1 MNDAPDASR
10 SAALRSN
17 ASDAL
22 RSDAAAAP
30 RRQFLLERIIEASAR
45 NGFLVIVLTVL
56 GIGGGLW
63 ALNQTALDAIP
74 DLSDVQVIVYTQ
86 WEGRSPD
93 LIEDQITYPIS
104 SRFIAAPKVK
114 FVRGESMFGKSFV
127 YVIFQ
132 DGTDIYWARSRVME
146 YLSAVRGMLPEGV
159 NPMIGPDATG
169 VGWVYEYALVD
180 KTGKHNLAELRSF
193 QDWHLRYALESVK
206 GVSEV
211 AVVGGFVKQYQ
222 VDLDPNK
229 LLAYGIP
236 ISEVVNKIRMSN
248 GDVGGKIFEV
258 GSTEYYVRG
267 RGYIK
272 SVADIEDIPLKSAK
286 GTPVFVKNV
295 GTVHLGSDL
304 RRGVAELNGEGEV
317 VGGIVVMRYGE
328 NALRVID
335 GIKRKLEEIKSS
347 LPEGVEVVATYDRS
361 QLIKRSIATLREKL
375 IEESIVVALVCLV
388 FLWHI
393 RSALVAIITLPIA
406 ILLSFL
412 PMFQMQLTSNI
423 MSLGGIAIAIGAM
436 VDSAIIMVENAH
448 KYLEHFRDENGRDPT
463 NAERIEVIINAAKSV
478 GRPLFFA
485 LLVITASFIPVFSLE
500 AQEGR
505 LFKPL
510 AFTKTFSMFFAAL
523 LGVTLVPV
531 LMIIFV
537 RGRITPEKTNPIN
550 RLLIWLYQPFVHFV
564 LRFRWL
570 TILTAL
576 AIMAATI
583 YPFNKLGKEFMP
595 PLNEGDILYMPT
607 AVAGISVSEA
617 TKILQIQDRMLR
629 EFPEVESVFGKAGES
644 ETSTDPAPLSMIE
657 TVVKLKPPEQW
668 RPGMTWEKLLAE
680 MNEKI
685 KTPGMANIFWM
696 PIQTRTEMLTTGF
709 RSILGI
715 KVFGPDLAKIQDV
728 GVQIEKALSDFPGT
742 RSVFAE
748 RTTGGYFLD
757 FTPDRKVAARYGLT
771 VGDVNDIVETAIGG
785 KTIAMTVEGRER
797 YPISVRYARDF
808 REDLDALKR
817 VLVPVPMEGPMSEA
831 PSRGASGGQGM
842 NAPARSGSSAPALT
856 QIPIS
861 MLADISYK
869 TGPPSIRNENGQ
881 LVGFVF
887 VDITGDDI
895 QGYVNAAAER
905 IKERVQ
911 FPPGYY
917 IQWAGQ
923 FEYLKS
929 AEERLKVVVPF
940 TLLIIF
946 VLIYMNT
953 KSTVKTFIVLLAV
966 PFSLVGAFWFLYL
979 LHYNM
984 SVAVWVGLIALAG
997 LDAET
1002 GVVMLLYLDHAWEK
1016 FRDAGR
1022 MNTMGDLQAAVI
1034 EGAVQRIRPKIMTIC
1049 AILFGLLPIM
1059 WSPTTQS
1066 GADVMKRIAAPMI
1079 GGVVTSGILEL
1090 LIYPVIFLMWRRRHL
1105 PITTRDSMNV
1115 TEAVVSGSGGTPT
1128 APSTPEVSAKRS
1140 GGRMVL
1146 LGAMIL
1152 VALGAGGY
1160 FAWQKF
1166 GPLRTGGPITGT
1178 AFATQTVNGLTVTL
1192 IHPKGQL
1199 IYAEND
1205 FLIEFREVGGALV
1218 DVGTVTFVLDMNM
1231 PGMVMHNS
1239 ATVKPTRTPGQYR
1252 ASLKPDMAG
1261 DWTAKVEYD
1270 GPHGKGSVSFSVA
1283 VSAYTSAK
1291 EAPAPPAKVGLN
1303 GAQRQAAQEIF
1314 DIANVISASLAADK
1328 LNDFNQAVGRLPAV
1342 LPRLQAAFER
1352 HSWLPLIQKF
1362 AGAVAPSEAKSLED
1376 ARKAFYPFTAGVVE
1390 FAKTARQQAALFA
1403 TLKIYKCPMAP
1414 KPGQTSFWIQL
1425 QGPLRNPFYGAEML
1439 DCGSEVNP

>member
-1 MNDAPDASR
+1 MDTNAPTQTE
-10 SAALRSN
+10 
-17 ASDAL
+17 
-22 RSDAAAAP
+22 P
-30 RRQFLLERIIEASAR
+30 RKEYLLERIIEASAR
-45 NGFLVIVLTVL
+45 NFFLVFILAVL
-56 GIGGGLW
+56 GVAGGIW
-63 ALNQTALDAIP
+63 ALTKTPLDAIP
-74 DLSDVQVIVYTQ
+74 DLSDAQVIVYTD

-93 LIEDQITYPIS
+93 LVEDKITYPIS
-104 SRFIAAPKVK
+104 TKFIAAPKVK
-114 FVRGESMFGKSFV
+114 FVRGESMFGKSFI

-132 DGTDIYWARSRVME
+132 DGTDIYWARSRVIE
-146 YLSAVRGMLPEGV
+146 YLNSVRGMLPEGV
-159 NPMIGPDATG
+159 NPVIGPDATG

-229 LLAYGIP
+229 LSAYGIP
-236 ISEVVNKIRMSN
+236 LKEVVDKIRVSN

-272 SVADIEDIPLKSAK
+272 SIADIENVPLKSNN
-286 GTPVFVKNV
+286 GTPVYVKNV
-295 GTVHLGSDL
+295 GTVHLGPDI

-328 NALRVID
+328 NALSVID
-335 GIKRKLEEIKSS
+335 GIKKKLGEIKPSF
-347 LPEGVEVVATYDRS
+347 PEGVELVTTYDRS
-361 QLIKRSIATLREKL
+361 QLIKRSISTLREKL

-412 PMFQMQLTSNI
+412 PMYWLGLTSNI

-448 KYLEHFRDENGRDPT
+448 KFLEHFREEKGRDPA
-463 NAERIEVIINAAKSV
+463 NAERIEVIIAAAKSV

-485 LLVITASFIPVFSLE
+485 LLVITVSFIPVFSLE

-523 LGVTLVPV
+523 LGVSLVPV
-531 LMIIFV
+531 LMLLFV
-537 RGRITPEKTNPIN
+537 RGKITAEAKNPIN
-550 RLLIWLYQPFVHFV
+550 RFLIWAYQPFVHVV
-564 LRFRWL
+564 LRFRWATL
-570 TILTAL
+570 VVAL
-576 AIMAATI
+576 LIMGVTI
-583 YPFNKLGKEFMP
+583 YPFKKLGKEFMP
-595 PLNEGDILYMPT
+595 PLNEGDILFMPT
-607 AVAGISVSEA
+607 AVPGMAVAEA
-617 TKILQIQDRMLR
+617 TRILQIQDRLLR
-629 EFPEVESVFGKAGES
+629 EFPEVDSVFGKAGQS
-644 ETSTDPAPLSMIE
+644 ETPTDPAPVSMVE
-657 TVVKLKPPEQW
+657 TVLRLKPPEQW
-668 RPGMTWEKLLAE
+668 RRGMTWEKLIAE
-680 MNEKI
+680 MNEKM

-715 KVFGPDLAKIQDV
+715 KVFGPDLATIQDV
-728 GVQIEKALSDFPGT
+728 AVHIEKSLSDFPQT

-757 FTPDRKVAARYGLT
+757 FTPNREVAARYGLS
-771 VGDVNDIVETAIGG
+771 VGDVNDIVESAIGG
-785 KTIAMTVEGRER
+785 KTITTTVEGRER
-797 YPISVRYARDF
+797 YPVSVRYARDF

-817 VLVPVPMEGPMSEA
+817 VLVPVPMAEA
-831 PSRGASGGQGM
+831 TSSVGGMKTGEPSANRTGA
-842 NAPARSGSSAPALT
+842 AT
-856 QIPIS
+856 QMAQVPIS

-895 QGYVNAAAER
+895 QGYVDAASKR
-905 IKERVQ
+905 ISETVK

-929 AEERLKVVVPF
+929 AEQKLKLVVPF

-953 KSTVKTFIVLLAV
+953 KSAVKTMIVLLAV

-979 LHYNM
+979 LGYNM

-1002 GVVMLLYLDHAWEK
+1002 GVVMLLYLDHAWDK
-1016 FRDAGR
+1016 FHNAGR
-1022 MNTMGDLQAAVI
+1022 MNSMNDLHAAVV

-1049 AILFGLLPIM
+1049 AILFGLMPIM

-1079 GGVVTSGILEL
+1079 GGVITSGILEL
-1090 LIYPVIFLMWRRRHL
+1090 LLYPVIYVFWRKRHL
-1105 PITTRDSMNV
+1105 
-1115 TEAVVSGSGGTPT
+1115 ATP
-1128 APSTPEVSAKRS
+1128 
-1140 GGRMVL
+1140 
-1146 LGAMIL
+1146 
-1152 VALGAGGY
+1152 
-1160 FAWQKF
+1160 
-1166 GPLRTGGPITGT
+1166 
-1178 AFATQTVNGLTVTL
+1178 
-1192 IHPKGQL
+1192 
-1199 IYAEND
+1199 
-1205 FLIEFREVGGALV
+1205 
-1218 DVGTVTFVLDMNM
+1218 
-1231 PGMVMHNS
+1231 
-1239 ATVKPTRTPGQYR
+1239 
-1252 ASLKPDMAG
+1252 
-1261 DWTAKVEYD
+1261 
-1270 GPHGKGSVSFSVA
+1270 
-1283 VSAYTSAK
+1283 
-1291 EAPAPPAKVGLN
+1291 
-1303 GAQRQAAQEIF
+1303 
-1314 DIANVISASLAADK
+1314 LAAS
-1328 LNDFNQAVGRLPAV
+1328 
-1342 LPRLQAAFER
+1342 ER
-1352 HSWLPLIQKF
+1352 
-1362 AGAVAPSEAKSLED
+1362 
-1376 ARKAFYPFTAGVVE
+1376 
-1390 FAKTARQQAALFA
+1390 
-1403 TLKIYKCPMAP
+1403 
-1414 KPGQTSFWIQL
+1414 
-1425 QGPLRNPFYGAEML
+1425 
-1439 DCGSEVNP
+1439 